1 MMKLGAKPKKGI
13 DDVLCDEAVL
23 VLYVISCRV
32 DEKENINNVEPKT
45 SIIDDKAEAVQEVK
59 KDTKGELKNE
69 INDHALVRDMATCPV
84 FAPGWYL
91 IGCELSVPRTCMG
104 SLLFHQRY
112 QRV

>member
-32 DEKENINNVEPKT
+32 DEKENINNVEHKT

-59 KDTKGELKNE
+59 DTKGELKNE
-69 INDHALVRDMATCPV
+69 INPHALVRDMATCPV